1 MLHNWTKND
10 ISFRN
15 MRDEYMSNS
24 YLRYFGRMGN
34 LDFDNVT
41 DIYFEYLIEE
51 SFFVIHDQD

>member
-1 MLHNWTKND
+1 
-10 ISFRN
+10 